1 LKQRLNT
8 HSRST
13 FCTAFATG
21 SLETVNTPTIIFN
34 VFVNIALCS
43 FFTVISFYMAR
54 PPRFLSSRAPRFLR
68 QINKQETISICF
80 CGPAKTQALGIP
92 LIAAM
97 YSTSDDMTRALIQI
111 PMILYTA
118 EQIFVG
124 QVLVWLFKRWLK
136 KDAEEKLLQESQP
149 ETRESV
155 GTLDTETETEKN
167 IAPAV

>member
-1 LKQRLNT
+1 
-8 HSRST
+8 
-13 FCTAFATG
+13 
-21 SLETVNTPTIIFN
+21 
-34 VFVNIALCS
+34 
-43 FFTVISFYMAR
+43 
-54 PPRFLSSRAPRFLR
+54 
-68 QINKQETISICF
+68 
-80 CGPAKTQALGIP
+80 
-92 LIAAM
+92 M